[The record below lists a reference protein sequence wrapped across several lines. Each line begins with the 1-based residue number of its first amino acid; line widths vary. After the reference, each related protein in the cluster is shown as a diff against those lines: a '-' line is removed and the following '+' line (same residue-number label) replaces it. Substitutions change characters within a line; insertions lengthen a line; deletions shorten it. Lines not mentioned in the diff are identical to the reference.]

1 MKQEAGLCKIIPDCN
16 GMIANWVCA
25 GLGENTDWIGA
36 NVTIGIVR
44 AGKLIAGVI
53 YNDCRPGVDVWM
65 TIYSA
70 SKYWCSRRILK
81 HIFAVAFDV
90 MDCRRVSA
98 FVSVD
103 NQASKSM
110 LERLGFKREGLLRQY
125 RDNGE
130 DCFLFG
136 MLKSECK
143 WR

>member
-16 GMIANWVCA
+16 GIIANWVCA
-25 GLGENTDWIGA
+25 GLDENTDWIGA

-98 FVSVD
+98 LSAWAIRRQNLCLNVWASSGRDCCGNIGTAARTVS
-103 NQASKSM
+103 
-110 LERLGFKREGLLRQY
+110 
-125 RDNGE
+125 
-130 DCFLFG
+130 C
-136 MLKSECK
+136 SEC
-143 WR
+143 